1 MSAGAAPSGVNFAVG
16 RNIRA
21 RREALRLSQMELS
34 DMANIGLTRLQ
45 SYEAGTEPLNV
56 AELLDICRG
65 LDCTPESLLPA
76 GGKRSK
82 ETRGGEYVP
91 RWMADARALNAL
103 HPTLFD
109 TLKRLPENRLRLMLI
124 SMQGMC
130 PVQTGHVPE
139 SDAPKQASA

>member
-1 MSAGAAPSGVNFAVG
+1 MSAGAALSGVNFAVG

-34 DMANIGLTRLQ
+34 EMTNIGLTRLQ
-45 SYEAGTEPLNV
+45 SYESGVEPLLV

-65 LDCTPESLLPA
+65 LDCTPESLLPT
-76 GGKRSK
+76 GGKRSR

-103 HPTLFD
+103 HPRLFD
-109 TLKRLPENRLRLMLI
+109 TLTRLPENRLRLMLI

-130 PVQTGHVPE
+130 HAQTAHICE
-139 SDAPKQASA
+139 SDATKKASA